1 MQDMEGTGT
10 AEKMKKRDGDEGTK
24 KQDPVGIFDS
34 GVGGI
39 SVVREIVRILP
50 SENLYVFG
58 DSQNAPYGS
67 RTLEEVRSLTL
78 SHVETMICEKSVK
91 AVVVACNTATSAA
104 IASLRERYQ
113 EIPMIGIE
121 PALKP
126 AAMLKHHGKVLVL
139 ATEMTI
145 REEKY
150 HELAKRFSDQAEL
163 IPLPAP
169 QIVTLVEEGKQDSK
183 EMDAYLADLFE
194 PYRRYG
200 IDAVVLGCTHFP
212 FARNAIRR
220 YWGERVRIFDGAEG
234 TARELKRRLTENDL
248 RNPSEGRGK
257 IVLENSGGREKIR
270 LSERLLGL

>member
-1 MQDMEGTGT
+1 MES
-10 AEKMKKRDGDEGTK
+10 EKETDEKRN
-24 KQDPVGIFDS
+24 PVGIFDS

-39 SVVREIVRILP
+39 SVVREIIRILP
-50 SENLYVFG
+50 SEDLYVFG
-58 DSQNAPYGS
+58 DSANAPYGV
-67 RTLEEVRSLTL
+67 RPLKEVRELTL
-78 SHVETMICEKSVK
+78 MHVERMIRERAVK

-104 IASLRERYQ
+104 IAALRKRYAS
-113 EIPMIGIE
+113 IPMIGIE

-126 AAMLKHHGKVLVL
+126 AALFKQGGKVLVL

-150 HELAKRFSDQAEL
+150 HELAKRFSDRAEL

-169 QIVTLVEEGKQDSK
+169 EIVTLVEDGKQDSAD
-183 EMDAYLADLFE
+183 MDAYLADLFA
-194 PYRRYG
+194 PYEKAG

-212 FARNAIRR
+212 FAADAIRR
-220 YWGERVRIFDGAEG
+220 YWGKDVRIFDGAEG
-234 TARELKRRLTENDL
+234 TARELKRRLTKNDL

-257 IVLENSGGREKIR
+257 IILENSGGEEKIR